1 MPIVNDIKMLWP
13 FPLKL
18 SISNVFFCSLPNE
31 FTYYVELLY
40 IFELMSKLLCYQVT
54 LSDMWSQACVT
65 DIFQMIR
72 EQMVARGSVVGETA
86 DRSGLALHAPGGV
99 QVELTVSGEADARG
113 LRVRRISGDQLQYKK
128 LCHELFACI
137 RV

>member
-1 MPIVNDIKMLWP
+1 MLCT
-13 FPLKL
+13 
-18 SISNVFFCSLPNE
+18 NFFGKSL
-31 FTYYVELLY
+31 FSYSL
-40 IFELMSKLLCYQVT
+40 FMHKHLCYQVT

-65 DIFQMIR
+65 DIFQVIR

-99 QVELTVSGEADARG
+99 QVELTVSGEADSRG